1 MSIVFLDNRFILFK
15 LFHLLSFNSHIVDIK
30 LIKLLQLQQMAF
42 LINAIIYAGGD
53 KMAKT
58 LKGKKKVYVHDYTT
72 KNGKHVKTHYR
83 STNN

>member
-1 MSIVFLDNRFILFK
+1 
-15 LFHLLSFNSHIVDIK
+15 
-30 LIKLLQLQQMAF
+30 
-42 LINAIIYAGGD
+42 
-53 KMAKT
+53 MAKT